1 MLSKEIIKKI
11 KNLEIYTRRLLSGMH
26 VGDYSTAQKGSGFE
40 FDQLTEYQQGD
51 DVRFIDWKGSAR
63 ASKLLV
69 RKYLEER
76 NRTIFLFVD
85 VSSSSFYSS
94 EPLLRYEV
102 MAQIAGVIALVGD
115 YGKDHVGLVLFSDQV
130 EKVVSPGRGRKHMH
144 SIMET
149 LFSWTET
156 SDQTK
161 KTDLNIPFSYLSY
174 SKQKGILAFVISDF
188 IGDDFEKSLR
198 VAQKKYEIVAIRCLD
213 RNEQEFPAVGFLTIQ
228 DIESGKKIEID
239 TNKKTRM
246 LIKERL
252 HERIKQQD
260 KLFGKYAIDI
270 LDIKDNKYFIA
281 NVIRFFRRRMMY

>member
-156 SDQTK
+156 SGQTK

-281 NVIRFFRRRMMY
+281 NVIRFFRHRMMY